1 MDGKLCMICKKAP
14 ATVKVS
20 KLVKGTVREVWMCS
34 RCAERRSRY
43 HKPITPPQF
52 LKSAA
57 DVEALL
63 QSLLNKEGESGARR
77 TADDDRQCPTCGLP
91 LRTYRD
97 TLFLG
102 CSDCYEAFEDV
113 LASDLL
119 RYHGASFHCGRHPLS
134 RPETVDPVVTLK
146 DLQRRLELAVRR
158 EDFEL
163 AARLRDEIKRLKAQ
177 IQESPTPSAPAKNE
191 PS

>member
-1 MDGKLCMICKKAP
+1 MICKKAP

-34 RCAERRSRY
+34 RCAEKRSRY
-43 HKPITPPQF
+43 HKPITPQQLF
-52 LKSAA
+52 KTASE
-57 DVEALL
+57 VEALL
-63 QSLLNKEGESGARR
+63 HSLLNKEGESGARR
-77 TADDDRQCPTCGLP
+77 TDDEDRQCPTCGLP

-102 CSDCYEAFEDV
+102 CSDCYEAFGDV
-113 LASDLL
+113 LTRDLL
-119 RYHGASFHCGRHPLS
+119 RYHGATFHCGRHPMS
-134 RPETVDPVVTLK
+134 QPETVNPVLKLK

-177 IQESPTPSAPAKNE
+177 IQENPSESAPAKKE